1 MELEP
6 DLFEAACKQ
15 ARRRGISMRQASR
28 RLSDVNSSG
37 IDLRDTDG
45 QLLLHLPWRQLPGFS
60 PPPLNTEERISLN
73 EGAKQEAN
81 AGFDHPWLRRWL
93 LPVNLGLAV
102 VVNAIPLSRW
112 LLQGIGIWFHEFGH
126 AFVAWMSGRRALPLP
141 IGWTT
146 VESERSPVV
155 FVLLLILALL
165 LLIPSLRQQK
175 RLGIVLAL
183 TLILLQL
190 LGWFAL
196 PTSGFNSLLSWS
208 GVAGELIL
216 PTVLIVA
223 SFYRLPR
230 YFNWK
235 VYRIP
240 CQFAACVCLVRTVIF
255 WQRVRLGLA
264 PIPFGSIWSANH
276 GDMNDLIASGWST
289 QTIISSYTTLSWIC
303 MAMITGIYL
312 IQQRTND

>member
-1 MELEP
+1 
-6 DLFEAACKQ
+6 
-15 ARRRGISMRQASR
+15 MRQASR
-28 RLSDVNSSG
+28 RLSHVNSSG
-37 IDLRDTDG
+37 IDLRDTEG
-45 QLLLHLPWRQLPGFS
+45 QLLLRLPWRQLPGFS
-60 PPPLNTEERISLN
+60 PPPLKPEEQIILDA
-73 EGAKQEAN
+73 EAKQEAEP
-81 AGFDHPWLRRWL
+81 GFDHPWLRRWL

-102 VVNAIPLSRW
+102 VVNVIPLSRW

-155 FVLLLILALL
+155 FVLLLIMALL

-196 PTSGFNSLLSWS
+196 STSGFNILLSWS

-255 WQRVRLGLA
+255 WQRVRLGQA

-276 GDMNDLIASGWST
+276 GDMNDLIAAGWST
-289 QTIISSYTTLSWIC
+289 QMIINSYTTLSWIC
-303 MAMITGIYL
+303 MAMITGVYL